1 MRRRFL
7 RVLVFL
13 CASAPR
19 LAHADIGD
27 WLDKL
32 EKLSGPG
39 PFHGRSFFVDYYC
52 HELPSV
58 KRPVLGD
65 DVKSQLLTK
74 IVGNET
80 RKDDEGKRKDDTA
93 VRNAISRYNQKLKA
107 WQQREDQIQRGDPI
121 TGESPKHESTPF
133 CTGDLRQAIVK
144 LGVRVGVLSTD
155 TLPLDYQYSE
165 AQNKRSAEIRAFPV
179 AATVTTPLP
188 FSFIKTEANRQ
199 RFRRSLEAGAAVG
212 FIRFSGSRFDS
223 FPLWYAEIPRITYRP
238 LATLACEHDKC
249 PSEWTWW
256 DMLEFELVAQWTES
270 VDPKK
275 FGAVVGPSGDHLH
288 WGARFGISIKLN
300 QIKLEQIHLSQ

>member
-7 RVLVFL
+7 TVLVFL
-13 CASAPR
+13 CASAPQ

-80 RKDDEGKRKDDTA
+80 RKDDTA
-93 VRNAISRYNQKLKA
+93 IRNAISRYNQKLKA

-121 TGESPKHESTPF
+121 TGESPKHESTRF

-165 AQNKRSAEIRAFPV
+165 AQNNRSAEIRAFPV

-188 FSFIKTEANRQ
+188 FSFIKTEANRR

-223 FPLWYAEIPRITYRP
+223 FPLWYAEIPRLLVP
-238 LATLACEHDKC
+238 LLEREELGPSRCPHDPVADAEDPPLTLASLTVIE
-249 PSEWTWW
+249 
-256 DMLEFELVAQWTES
+256 
-270 VDPKK
+270 
-275 FGAVVGPSGDHLH
+275 
-288 WGARFGISIKLN
+288 RFLRRA
-300 QIKLEQIHLSQ
+300 